1 MKKISLLLVMIVWTL
16 TSFSQ
21 AKKKLVGYWYKP
33 KTMTNIRFYPNNT
46 FEYSA
51 YDSLSNKSEKLT
63 GKYKL
68 KRTNLTLE
76 FVNNTK
82 QTLNFDKAKTAGTKN
97 YYLRENDN
105 YFIKDERVN
114 DAVPPDSTQKSGQ

>member
-1 MKKISLLLVMIVWTL
+1 MKKLFFLLVIMVCTL
-16 TSFSQ
+16 TTFSQ
-21 AKKKLVGYWYKP
+21 AKKKLIGYWYKP

-51 YDSLSNKSEKLT
+51 YDSVSNKSEKLT

-68 KRTNLTLE
+68 KRPNLTLE

-82 QTLNFDKAKTAGTKN
+82 QTLSFDRAKTGTKN
-97 YYLRENDN
+97 YYLKENDN

-114 DAVPPDSTQKSGQ
+114 DAVPPDSTQRKGQ